1 MKFLIA
7 GLGSIGRRHLQNLLA
22 LGEKDILLYRTHKGT
37 LPDEELAYFPTET
50 DLSAALNHHPD
61 AVIVAN
67 PTALHMDVA
76 LPAARAGC
84 HLLIEKP
91 VAKKWGN
98 ALENLSQ
105 LTKERSIKT
114 LVGFQFRFH
123 PVLQQIKAIL
133 DLGTLG
139 RLYSFR
145 IHWGEY
151 LPGWHPWED
160 YRQSYAARRDLG
172 GGVVNTLC
180 HPLDYT
186 RWLFGEVHAL
196 SAVTSQI
203 SELTLDVEDA
213 AEITVTLENG
223 ALGSIH
229 LDYFQRPPA
238 HWLSVNSEKGHI
250 DWDNETGYAK
260 IYHAED
266 QRWEYLEP
274 PEGFERNTL
283 FLDEMH
289 HFLNL
294 IVGEAESRCSLAD
307 GIMALKLTEAV
318 HESNRTRQKIIV

>member
-1 MKFLIA
+1 MKILIA
-7 GLGSIGRRHLQNLLA
+7 GLGSIGRRHLRNLLA
-22 LGEKDILLYRTHKGT
+22 LGEKDILLYRTHKST
-37 LPDEELAYFPTET
+37 IPDEELAPFPTET
-50 DLSAALNHHPD
+50 DLSAALDHHPD

-91 VAKKWGN
+91 VADKWGST
-98 ALENLSQ
+98 LENLSQ
-105 LTKERSIKT
+105 VTRDRSIKT

-123 PVLQQIKAIL
+123 PVLQQIKTIL
-133 DLGTLG
+133 DTRALG
-139 RLYSFR
+139 RLYTFR

-160 YRQSYAARRDLG
+160 YRQSYAARRELG

-186 RWLFGEVHAL
+186 RWLFGEVHSL
-196 SAVTSQI
+196 SAVTSKV
-203 SELTLDVEDA
+203 SALELDVEDA
-213 AEITVTLENG
+213 AEITVMLESG

-229 LDYFQRPPA
+229 LDYLQRPPA
-238 HWLSVNSEKGHI
+238 HWLSVNCEKGHI
-250 DWDNETGYAK
+250 HWDNETGCAK
-260 IYHAED
+260 IYHAGD
-266 QRWEYLEP
+266 QRWEYLDP
-274 PEGFERNTL
+274 PDGFERNTL

-289 HFLNL
+289 HFLDL
-294 IVGEAESRCSLAD
+294 IFGGAESHCSLVD

-318 HESNRTRQKIIV
+318 HESNRTHQQIIF